1 MKRILIT
8 GSNGFIGKN
17 LAKRIQQLNYTVFLH
32 DLDVGDITV
41 KNCLD
46 QYIPKNITH
55 VFHLAGK
62 IFVPESWKNPYSFY
76 NVNFSGTL
84 NVLEF
89 CRKTNASI
97 ILLSSYP
104 YGKPEYL
111 PIDEKHRLKA
121 YNPYGHSKLLAE
133 DLCRYYSDMFDLH
146 RFIFR
151 VFNVYGP
158 GQSPTFLI
166 AEIIEKIRN
175 VNESIVEVMDLR
187 PRRDFVYI
195 EDVID
200 ALTLAID
207 GKPGIYNVGSGAS
220 ISVKEIIEYLLKLDS
235 SHKPFCELNSPRPN
249 EVLDLFADIR
259 LIKKELGWRPKT
271 KILDGLKQFLI
282 DFDKKSL

>member
-8 GSNGFIGKN
+8 GSNGFIGRH
-17 LAKRIQQLNYTVFLH
+17 LAKRLLQLHYPVYLH
-32 DLDVGDITV
+32 DLDIGDITV
-41 KNCLD
+41 ENCLN

-62 IFVPESWKNPYSFY
+62 TFVPESWKNPCAFY

-84 NVLEF
+84 HVLEF

-111 PIDEKHRLKA
+111 PVDEKHKLKA

-133 DLCRYYSDMFDLH
+133 DLCRYYSDMFDLR

-158 GQSPTFLI
+158 GQSPTFVI
-166 AEIIEKIRN
+166 PEIIEKIRN
-175 VNESIVEVMDLR
+175 VNEPIVEVMDLR

-195 EDVID
+195 DDVID
-200 ALTLAID
+200 ALTLAFD
-207 GKPGIYNVGSGAS
+207 GNPGIYNVGSGTS
-220 ISVKEIIEYLLKLDS
+220 LSVKEIVEYLLKLDNS
-235 SHKPFCELNSPRPN
+235 KKPFHELNFPRSN

-259 LIKKELGWRPKT
+259 LINKELGWKPKT
-271 KILDGLKQFLI
+271 KILDGLKQCLI
-282 DFDKKSL
+282 DFDKGNS

>member
-8 GSNGFIGKN
+8 GSNGFIGRH
-17 LAKRIQQLNYTVFLH
+17 LTKRLLQLHYKVYLH
-32 DLDVGDITV
+32 DIDIGDITV
-41 KNCLD
+41 GNCLD
-46 QYIPKNITH
+46 QYIPENITH

-62 IFVPESWKNPYSFY
+62 TFVPESWKNPCDFY
-76 NVNFSGTL
+76 QVNFSGTL

-111 PIDEKHRLKA
+111 PIDEKHKLKV

-133 DLCRYYSDMFDLH
+133 DLCRYYSDIFDL
-146 RFIFR
+146 RSFIFR

-166 AEIIEKIRN
+166 AEIIKKIRN
-175 VNESIVEVMDLR
+175 IDEPIVEVMDLR

-195 EDVID
+195 DDVID
-200 ALTLAID
+200 ALILAID
-207 GKPGIYNVGSGAS
+207 GKPGIYNVGSGTS
-220 ISVKEIIEYLLKLDS
+220 VSVKEIIEYLLKLDNS
-235 SHKPFCELNSPRPN
+235 NKPFCELNSPRPN

-259 LIKKELGWRPKT
+259 LINKELGWRPKT
-271 KILDGLKQFLI
+271 KILDGLKQCVI
-282 DFDKKSL
+282 GFDKGNL